1 MNYQQEFIK
10 SKDMKRISEEEFI
23 NDIFNIIN
31 EDKVENPKNLIQ
43 EENFENKII
52 EDNNINILNKRLF
65 VVDTENTNNFSFI
78 NKFKVNENDNI
89 VLFFSNNSK
98 SITIQTFDEI
108 LKCGAKI
115 LTQNVN
121 VGGKNALD
129 FQLVAFITERTIR
142 GNFSEIHVIS
152 NDTGFNYA
160 IDYINNC
167 YEGNINLEI
176 IQNVNKSASK
186 GKKNTK
192 TIEVNKENE
201 EKKAFEEVASE
212 KEEDSENNN
221 LIFINNTEKELSKE
235 DYDKNMV
242 DEAIKNMVSD
252 IDKKKLQFIH
262 KSMKQCKTY
271 KSFYNSITNSFR
283 KDGDKIYKELI
294 KYKKFNGEVI

>member
-1 MNYQQEFIK
+1 
-10 SKDMKRISEEEFI
+10 MKRFSEEEFI

-31 EDKVENPKNLIQ
+31 EDKTEKPKNLIQ
-43 EENFENKII
+43 EDNFENKII
-52 EDNNINILNKRLF
+52 ENNRLF
-65 VVDTENTNNFSFI
+65 VVDTENTNNYSFI
-78 NKFKVNENDNI
+78 NNFKVNENDNI

-115 LTQNVN
+115 LTENVN

-129 FQLVAFITERTIR
+129 FQLVAFITEKTIR

-160 IDYINNC
+160 IDYINSY
-167 YEGNINLEI
+167 YEGNVNLEI
-176 IQNVNKSASK
+176 IQNINKNTSK
-186 GKKNTK
+186 GKKNNK
-192 TIEVNKENE
+192 TVKINKESE

-212 KEEDSENNN
+212 KEENSENNN
-221 LIFINNTEKELSKE
+221 LIFINNTEKELSQE
-235 DYDKNMV
+235 DYDKNIV
-242 DEAIKNMVSD
+242 DEAIKNMVIN
-252 IDKKKLQFIH
+252 IDKKQLQFIH

>member
-1 MNYQQEFIK
+1 
-10 SKDMKRISEEEFI
+10 MKRISEDEFI

-31 EDKVENPKNLIQ
+31 EDKTEKPKNLIQ
-43 EENFENKII
+43 EDNFENKII
-52 EDNNINILNKRLF
+52 ENNRLF
-65 VVDTENTNNFSFI
+65 VIDTENTNNYSFI
-78 NKFKVNENDNI
+78 NNFKVNENDNI

-129 FQLVAFITERTIR
+129 FQLVAFITEKTIR

-167 YEGNINLEI
+167 YEGNVNLEI
-176 IQNVNKSASK
+176 IQNINKNTSK
-186 GKKNTK
+186 EKKNNK
-192 TIEVNKENE
+192 TVKINKESE

-212 KEEDSENNN
+212 KEENSENNN
-221 LIFINNTEKELSKE
+221 LIFINNTEKELSQE
-235 DYDKNMV
+235 DYDKNIV
-242 DEAIKNMVSD
+242 DEAIKNMVID
-252 IDKKKLQFIH
+252 IDKKQLQFIH

>member
-1 MNYQQEFIK
+1 
-10 SKDMKRISEEEFI
+10 MKRISEDEFI

-31 EDKVENPKNLIQ
+31 EDKTEKPKNLIQ
-43 EENFENKII
+43 EDNFENKII
-52 EDNNINILNKRLF
+52 ENNRLF
-65 VVDTENTNNFSFI
+65 VVDTENTNNYSFI
-78 NKFKVNENDNI
+78 NNFKVNENDNI

-129 FQLVAFITERTIR
+129 FQLVAFITEKTIR

-152 NDTGFNYA
+152 NDSGFNYA
-160 IDYINNC
+160 IDYINSC

-176 IQNVNKSASK
+176 IQNINKNTSK
-186 GKKNTK
+186 GKKNNK
-192 TIEVNKENE
+192 TVKINKESE

-212 KEEDSENNN
+212 KEENSENNN
-221 LIFINNTEKELSKE
+221 LIFINNTEKELSQE
-235 DYDKNMV
+235 DYDKNIV
-242 DEAIKNMVSD
+242 DEAIKNMVID
-252 IDKKKLQFIH
+252 IDKKQLQFIH

>member
-1 MNYQQEFIK
+1 
-10 SKDMKRISEEEFI
+10 MKRISEDEFI

-31 EDKVENPKNLIQ
+31 EDKTEKPKNLIQ
-43 EENFENKII
+43 EDNFENKII
-52 EDNNINILNKRLF
+52 ENKIIENNRLF
-65 VVDTENTNNFSFI
+65 VVDTENTNNYSFI
-78 NKFKVNENDNI
+78 NNFKVNENDNI

-129 FQLVAFITERTIR
+129 FQLVAFITEKTIR

-160 IDYINNC
+160 IDYINSC

-176 IQNVNKSASK
+176 IQNINKNTSK
-186 GKKNTK
+186 GKKNNK
-192 TIEVNKENE
+192 TVKINKESE

-212 KEEDSENNN
+212 KEENSENNN
-221 LIFINNTEKELSKE
+221 LIFINNTEKELSQE
-235 DYDKNMV
+235 DYDKNIV
-242 DEAIKNMVSD
+242 DEAIKNMVID
-252 IDKKKLQFIH
+252 IDKKQLQFIH

>member
-1 MNYQQEFIK
+1 
-10 SKDMKRISEEEFI
+10 MKRISEDEFI

-31 EDKVENPKNLIQ
+31 EDKTEKPKNLIQ
-43 EENFENKII
+43 EDNFENKII
-52 EDNNINILNKRLF
+52 ENNRLF
-65 VVDTENTNNFSFI
+65 VVDTENTNNYSFI
-78 NKFKVNENDNI
+78 NNFKVNENDNI

-115 LTQNVN
+115 LTENVN

-129 FQLVAFITERTIR
+129 FQLVAFITEKTIR

-160 IDYINNC
+160 IDYINSC

-176 IQNVNKSASK
+176 IQNINKNTSK
-186 GKKNTK
+186 GKKNNK
-192 TIEVNKENE
+192 TVKINKESE

-212 KEEDSENNN
+212 KEENSENNN
-221 LIFINNTEKELSKE
+221 LIFINNTEKELSQE
-235 DYDKNMV
+235 DYDKNIV
-242 DEAIKNMVSD
+242 DEAIKNMVID
-252 IDKKKLQFIH
+252 IDKKQLQFIH

-294 KYKKFNGEVI
+294 KYKI

>member
-1 MNYQQEFIK
+1 
-10 SKDMKRISEEEFI
+10 MKRFSEEEFI

-31 EDKVENPKNLIQ
+31 EDKIENPKNLIQ
-43 EENFENKII
+43 EDNFENKII
-52 EDNNINILNKRLF
+52 ENNRLF
-65 VVDTENTNNFSFI
+65 VVDTENTNNYSFI
-78 NKFKVNENDNI
+78 NNFKVNENDNI

-129 FQLVAFITERTIR
+129 FQLVAFITEKTIR

-160 IDYINNC
+160 IDYINSC

-176 IQNVNKSASK
+176 IQNINKNTSK
-186 GKKNTK
+186 GKKNNK
-192 TIEVNKENE
+192 TVKINKESE

-212 KEEDSENNN
+212 KEENSENNN
-221 LIFINNTEKELSKE
+221 LIFINNTEKELSQE
-235 DYDKNMV
+235 DYDKNIV
-242 DEAIKNMVSD
+242 DEAIKNMVID
-252 IDKKKLQFIH
+252 IDKKQLQFIH

>member
-1 MNYQQEFIK
+1 
-10 SKDMKRISEEEFI
+10 MKRFSEEEFI

-31 EDKVENPKNLIQ
+31 EDKIENPKNLIQ
-43 EENFENKII
+43 EDNFENKII
-52 EDNNINILNKRLF
+52 ENNRLF
-65 VVDTENTNNFSFI
+65 VVDTENTNNYSFI
-78 NKFKVNENDNI
+78 NNFKVNENDNI

-115 LTQNVN
+115 LTENVN

-129 FQLVAFITERTIR
+129 FQLVAFITEKTIR

-160 IDYINNC
+160 IDYINSY
-167 YEGNINLEI
+167 YEGNVNLEI
-176 IQNVNKSASK
+176 IQNINKNTSK
-186 GKKNTK
+186 GKKNNK
-192 TIEVNKENE
+192 TVKINKESE

-212 KEEDSENNN
+212 KEENSENNN
-221 LIFINNTEKELSKE
+221 LIFINNTEKELSQE
-235 DYDKNMV
+235 DYDKNIV
-242 DEAIKNMVSD
+242 DEAIKNMVID
-252 IDKKKLQFIH
+252 IDKKQLQFIH